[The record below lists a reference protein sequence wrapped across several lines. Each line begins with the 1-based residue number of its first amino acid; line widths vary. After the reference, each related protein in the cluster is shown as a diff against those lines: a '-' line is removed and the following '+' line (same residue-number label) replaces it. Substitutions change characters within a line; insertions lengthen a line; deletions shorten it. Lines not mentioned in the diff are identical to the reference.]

1 MGLPKRLRSQS
12 SYNRNAKRPKPY
24 FEDEFDQVLE
34 ELLTLLRALPKTYV
48 FLPSR
53 HHVLTIPTADIPQ
66 ALALMVLLEANKRD
80 RKFIVDRL
88 RETNVTIPLF
98 VDMQNVDE
106 FKPFFP
112 KPIIKGVND
121 SAAAVQ
127 ESLTAKL
134 DELQN
139 LGESLFGAL
148 VTLPSP
154 SAFGKPGGW
163 HKMQSND
170 RVAIACHRPAS
181 RRPIL
186 PLKVKHHAFFE
197 FFNKMSSM
205 PTMAELGRFR
215 LAAMA
220 LGSTLTAPV
229 ETEATRG
236 CHIYEVFKKLFPE
249 TDGFSWILENNL
261 KQGKIDITCYKHT
274 DGNEPCPWIM
284 IEVKL
289 EPGTHGDGQLQL
301 CRMYDVY
308 IRNDSHTRPSNAIRM
323 SGAPMFLL
331 SISGMCAIYLFQ

>member
-66 ALALMVLLEANKRD
+66 ALALMVLLDANKRD
-80 RKFIVDRL
+80 RKFIVDLL

-98 VDMQNVDE
+98 VDMQDMDE
-106 FKPFFP
+106 FKQYFP
-112 KPIIKGVND
+112 KRIIKGVND
-121 SAAAVQ
+121 SAAGVL
-127 ESLTAKL
+127 ESLTVKL
-134 DELQN
+134 DGLRE
-139 LGESLFGAL
+139 LGESMFDAL

-154 SAFGKPGGW
+154 SAFGKRYGW
-163 HKMQSND
+163 HKMQAND
-170 RVAIACHRPAS
+170 RFAITCHRPAN

-186 PLKVKHHAFFE
+186 PLKVKHRAFFE
-197 FFNKMSSM
+197 FFSKMSST

-220 LGSTLTAPV
+220 LGTMLTAPV
-229 ETEATRG
+229 EAEATRG
-236 CHIYEVFKKLFPE
+236 CNIHEVFKELFPE
-249 TDGFSWILENNL
+249 TDGFYWILENNL

-308 IRNDSHTRPSNAIRM
+308 IQNDAHTRPPSAIRM

-331 SISGMCAIYLFQ
+331 SISGTCAICLFQ